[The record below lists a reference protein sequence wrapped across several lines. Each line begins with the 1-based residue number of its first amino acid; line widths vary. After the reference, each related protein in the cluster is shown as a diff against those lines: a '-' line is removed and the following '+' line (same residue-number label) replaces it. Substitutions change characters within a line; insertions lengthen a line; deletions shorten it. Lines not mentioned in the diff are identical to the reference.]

1 MRIKRRLGLN
11 ITQPCAAIIKSGT
24 LDGSYGTL
32 AIVAE
37 RRLSVAAIAALLLT
51 DPDRSLA
58 QAARGVDEVRAA
70 LEWSAPQ
77 VIIVEALGLDWGRLL
92 GGAAESA
99 ATLLLLDPED
109 EAGSFVRAVR
119 LGAQGYLSRT
129 ASREALLA
137 AIERVAGEGY
147 YLDPV
152 LAARIFQA
160 SESAAL
166 TTSQPTLSQRESAIL
181 ARIAGG
187 RSSKEIAAE
196 YGVTAKTVCNHV
208 SNIYAKL
215 NIRHR
220 GQLVLYAFE
229 QGLTS
234 LEGTA
239 SA

>member
-1 MRIKRRLGLN
+1 VN
-11 ITQPCAAIIKSGT
+11 TTQPCAAIIKSGT
-24 LDGSYGTL
+24 PDGSYDTL

-51 DPDRSLA
+51 DPDRALS
-58 QAARGVDEVRAA
+58 QAARGVDEVRSA
-70 LEWSAPQ
+70 LKECQPQ
-77 VIIVEALGLDWGRLL
+77 VIVVEELGLDWGRLL
-92 GGAAESA
+92 DGARESA
-99 ATLLLLDPED
+99 AILLLLDPED
-109 EAGSFVRAVR
+109 EAGSFLRAVR

-129 ASREALLA
+129 ASREALLL
-137 AIERVAGEGY
+137 AIQRVAGEGY

-160 SESAAL
+160 SESIGA
-166 TTSQPTLSQRESAIL
+166 TSAQRMLSQRESAIL

-229 QGLTS
+229 QGLTG
-234 LEGTA
+234 LEMPA